1 MVLLWYSKLFCA
13 ECDGYDADN
22 ILEIQLYCKE
32 GFFVGDEAI
41 YPLWKVG
48 FIVSWNGVLERWQAF
63 LSEDYKQYRNLSEI
77 CQLMEVR
84 ILNFKHFKITESLMV
99 VVLRFGNAINT
110 DGDVT
115 FMQIQELLQIS
126 R

>member
-1 MVLLWYSKLFCA
+1 
-13 ECDGYDADN
+13 
-22 ILEIQLYCKE
+22 
-32 GFFVGDEAI
+32 
-41 YPLWKVG
+41 
-48 FIVSWNGVLERWQAF
+48 
-63 LSEDYKQYRNLSEI
+63 
-77 CQLMEVR
+77 MEVR